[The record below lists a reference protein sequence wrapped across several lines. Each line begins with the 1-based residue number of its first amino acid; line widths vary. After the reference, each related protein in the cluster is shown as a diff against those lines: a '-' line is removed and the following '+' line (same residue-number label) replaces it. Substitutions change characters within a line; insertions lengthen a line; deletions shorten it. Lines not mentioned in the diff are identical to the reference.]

1 MSSLS
6 ERDSDQRSERPP
18 AEVRSA
24 GLLRR
29 VGDDLRRGH
38 NVELYVTVM
47 LALCIALLS
56 VLTVVGSQVVSA
68 TTLAVLAL
76 LAVSGLA
83 TRHQSEEAGCRLEQ
97 LAANLSGEVPADRFL
112 KTRMPALD
120 EDVATAADICL
131 VGVTLT
137 RTVRDLLPVL
147 DRRLRKGASIRVLVI
162 DVDSP
167 ARAEA
172 VARSRS
178 ADSPDFYQNR
188 IRSTIDLL
196 GVLTSAAPDDSALE
210 LRVLPYV
217 PTFGMCLVDSAE
229 TYGRIHVEIYQ
240 HQTIEQNPSFSLRA
254 DRDSPWYQLFARQF
268 ETLWDSAR
276 PYPLTVPK

>member
-1 MSSLS
+1 MSSLPQ
-6 ERDSDQRSERPP
+6 RGSDQQSARPP
-18 AEVRSA
+18 AEVRRA

-29 VGDDLRRGH
+29 VGEDLRTGR
-38 NVELYVTVM
+38 NVELYVTVT
-47 LALCIALLS
+47 LSLCIALLGAFG
-56 VLTVVGSQVVSA
+56 VVDIKAVSA

-83 TRHQSEEAGCRLEQ
+83 TRHQSEQAGRRLDQ
-97 LAANLSGEVPADRFL
+97 LAASLSGEVAADRFL

-120 EDVATAADICL
+120 EDIATAADIRL

-147 DRRLRKGASIRVLVI
+147 DRRLRRGASIRVLVI
-162 DVDSP
+162 DGDGP
-167 ARAEA
+167 ARTEA

-178 ADSPDFYQNR
+178 ADSPDFYQHR
-188 IRSTIDLL
+188 LGSTIDLVR
-196 GVLTSAAPDDSALE
+196 VLASAAPDESALQ

-217 PTFGMCLVDSAE
+217 PTFGMCLIDPTE

-240 HQTIEQNPSFSLRA
+240 HKTIEQNPSFSLRA
-254 DRDSPWYQLFARQF
+254 DRDSHWYQLFARQF
-268 ETLWDSAR
+268 DTLWDSAR
-276 PYPLTVPK
+276 PYQLTVPE